1 MPKIP
6 TFESQGRPTA
16 EVGGVKTSFQV
27 PVTNDVFT
35 KAQSLVANYYI
46 KEKEEEAKIKSL
58 DYENKLLPKLYDAF
72 DKHSKNPFPSEA
84 SSSFLKEG
92 KETIQSIVDNELAG
106 ENNFVKKRFLQKGN
120 ASLSTINLATLQKS
134 RLLMEDEK
142 KKVLNDA
149 KSGIFTELAMGAI
162 DIPFAQ
168 QKVADLVNTQI
179 SDPDPTVSV
188 NKKKF
193 ELDSMYK
200 AIDTLSMQKDS
211 HSDSTFLDRLKKD
224 PNLYSRVDLDDRV
237 KFISYAQN
245 IAIKKEDNRITS
257 EVESFIVD
265 TPYGKQADI
274 VSLITPQLKS
284 KYPDEV
290 LRNKVIDS
298 AQKAYDQKRKIIS
311 EQGAAEYFINK
322 DAKINMDY
330 VESIQDPNKFQVFVQ
345 TLNKK
350 YDQQQIPDQNRT
362 YLPNN
367 KIKEI
372 GDLINNTTGPNE
384 KLRVINSL
392 KNFYGENTTYIVKQI
407 DKELGGEISLA
418 MSTNSQT
425 IQKLAIMG
433 DLKEDE
439 KTAIR
444 SKTSSSVEIEISKK
458 IRDNI
463 RPLSDIIANQPEGF
477 TSFGQSVEKR
487 ITSLTKTAMRG
498 IYEGKYSDAN
508 TAANDI
514 SNNFLSDY
522 NVANNKFYIPQD
534 VSGKLVNQSFI
545 EAKAEV
551 FKTKLYYD
559 GINLNNFNI
568 DLVGKGGNDLS
579 KQETIDF
586 FKKNG
591 DWYMDG
597 NTGIKFGVK
606 NSYGSFI
613 PMTINKQNIRI
624 NFIDGDG
631 EFKNM
636 KDNKG
641 NSYIMEMSEMLNFI
655 ESQYFSQLSP

>member
-1 MPKIP
+1 
-6 TFESQGRPTA
+6 
-16 EVGGVKTSFQV
+16 
-27 PVTNDVFT
+27 
-35 KAQSLVANYYI
+35 
-46 KEKEEEAKIKSL
+46 
-58 DYENKLLPKLYDAF
+58 
-72 DKHSKNPFPSEA
+72 
-84 SSSFLKEG
+84 
-92 KETIQSIVDNELAG
+92 
-106 ENNFVKKRFLQKGN
+106 
-120 ASLSTINLATLQKS
+120 
-134 RLLMEDEK
+134 
-142 KKVLNDA
+142 
-149 KSGIFTELAMGAI
+149 
-162 DIPFAQ
+162 
-168 QKVADLVNTQI
+168 
-179 SDPDPTVSV
+179 
-188 NKKKF
+188 
-193 ELDSMYK
+193 
-200 AIDTLSMQKDS
+200 
-211 HSDSTFLDRLKKD
+211 
-224 PNLYSRVDLDDRV
+224 
-237 KFISYAQN
+237 
-245 IAIKKEDNRITS
+245 
-257 EVESFIVD
+257 
-265 TPYGKQADI
+265 
-274 VSLITPQLKS
+274 
-284 KYPDEV
+284 
-290 LRNKVIDS
+290 
-298 AQKAYDQKRKIIS
+298 
-311 EQGAAEYFINK
+311 
-322 DAKINMDY
+322 
-330 VESIQDPNKFQVFVQ
+330 
-345 TLNKK
+345 
-350 YDQQQIPDQNRT
+350 
-362 YLPNN
+362 
-367 KIKEI
+367 
-372 GDLINNTTGPNE
+372 
-384 KLRVINSL
+384 
-392 KNFYGENTTYIVKQI
+392 
-407 DKELGGEISLA
+407 
-418 MSTNSQT
+418 
-425 IQKLAIMG
+425 MG

-498 IYEGKYSDAN
+498 IYEGKYSDGN

-579 KQETIDF
+579 KKETIDF